1 MLVGG
6 GTKNPVW
13 MQAIAD
19 VCGREVSVAKVTVG
33 ACFGDA
39 IMAALAGGAYASWD
53 ELARVLG
60 VAQTIVPDMPTSY
73 MRRAVISSTNCMHA
87 TVISCTNWCN
97 AAELYCLPI
106 GTALCDSHV
115 PWHFSPQGLAKVKNS
130 VRIC

>member
-53 ELARVLG
+53 ELAQVLG
-60 VAQTIVPDMPTSY
+60 VAQTIVPTSY
-73 MRRAVISSTNCMHA
+73 MRRVVISLTNCMHA

-97 AAELYCLPI
+97 AAELYCLP
-106 GTALCDSHV
+106 
-115 PWHFSPQGLAKVKNS
+115 K
-130 VRIC
+130 